1 MPSFSCCLK
10 SDSPEFLLSFLNV
23 LQPWSESYLNAKMS
37 SMAANL
43 ISKTSSTPVQL
54 NVLLTKTIQHRKYH
68 YGATLDI
75 WCWKSFHGYSLES
88 TRAAQNLSFKWQILA
103 QNDKRY
109 IYIARVSDSR
119 SLRRIWLLLERN
131 NYWFDDWF
139 KTTLLLCST
148 PPPLPENRALLEP
161 SPLPP
166 VRPQWP
172 NG

>member
-10 SDSPEFLLSFLNV
+10 SGSPEFLLSFLNV
-23 LQPWSESYLNAKMS
+23 LQPLSESYLNAKMS

-54 NVLLTKTIQHRKYH
+54 NVLLTKTIQHRKYR
-68 YGATLDI
+68 YSVQLGATLDI

-109 IYIARVSDSR
+109 IYSAGLRLTVIASNMAPFGKKQ
-119 SLRRIWLLLERN
+119 LL
-131 NYWFDDWF
+131 
-139 KTTLLLCST
+139 
-148 PPPLPENRALLEP
+148 
-161 SPLPP
+161 
-166 VRPQWP
+166 VR
-172 NG
+172 